1 MVSRRRISKNTESE
15 RNSNLVNQFLIN
27 FVGIDFRDS
36 TVSGVKKGIKFRDF
50 GQIPQ
55 NPLNFLPAKMSSLKF
70 LQCLINGGSS

>member
-1 MVSRRRISKNTESE
+1 MVSRRRISKDTESE

-55 NPLNFLPAKMSSLKF
+55 NPLNFFQMSSLKF